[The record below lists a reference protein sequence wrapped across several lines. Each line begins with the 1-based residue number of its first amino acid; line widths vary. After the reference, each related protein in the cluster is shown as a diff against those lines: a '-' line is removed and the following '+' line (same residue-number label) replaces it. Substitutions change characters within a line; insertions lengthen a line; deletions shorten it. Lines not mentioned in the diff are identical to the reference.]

1 MPFCCYSILWLEKSV
16 KSKRA
21 KLTFVRM
28 HEQMAASSPPQ
39 KEQTAAGKEGEEVER
54 ERVLEMLTCSLRHG
68 ASVRKISWGCLCE
81 ENEYLSKPE
90 CPGLSACSFL

>member
-54 ERVLEMLTCSLRHG
+54 ERESFRDVDLQLETR
-68 ASVRKISWGCLCE
+68 
-81 ENEYLSKPE
+81 
-90 CPGLSACSFL
+90 SFS

>member
-54 ERVLEMLTCSLRHG
+54 ESFRDVDLQLETR
-68 ASVRKISWGCLCE
+68 
-81 ENEYLSKPE
+81 
-90 CPGLSACSFL
+90 SFS